1 MLRLLKRAEVVAE
14 SAGALLF
21 VAFGFLERR
30 LFARSCV
37 ACCGDV
43 RLGSV
48 SRVSLVDTAG
58 ANSLTAWPCDSSSS
72 SSSSS
77 DELSE
82 SSCREASW
90 FNSISRV
97 FSFLI
102 RSRLVWRSAWMV
114 DFRD

>member
-1 MLRLLKRAEVVAE
+1 MRLPKRAEVVAE

-30 LFARSCV
+30 LFARSCA

-58 ANSLTAWPCDSSSS
+58 ANSLTFWPCGSS